1 MIILYLAVPFK
12 FKQIKFSDAS
22 GKTSTSILILI
33 NTFRIKTKTTE
44 IFKLIWLG
52 DSSSMFCSFIFIAIN
67 LKYNLH

>member
-22 GKTSTSILILI
+22 G
-33 NTFRIKTKTTE
+33 KTTE

-52 DSSSMFCSFIFIAIN
+52 DSSSMFCSFIFIAIS